1 MAEEE
6 GQARVALYDA
16 GEADLL
22 AGLAVV
28 VADSRDGKAT
38 GVGWPRGVDKDA
50 VGLAAPA
57 DEAQVLAH
65 EAALGVLAA
74 EVGQALADP
83 LGGHPGPGVE
93 EPRVGELPPVP
104 GVAVGEAGEHVER
117 QQRPHRVGLGVAARV
132 GAGHQPARA
141 QERVQQERVAERHGE
156 RRASGAGVAPPRPLD
171 ALRRGPELARRQVVG
186 EQAPGLA
193 PARPAHPVHD
203 PTQARTALPHGP
215 GAVPADLTAVARSLP
230 PATSWLTY
238 MPTSCG
244 ISESPL
250 PHDTRCGRR
259 TQATD
264 KVFQQLGAGS
274 RGRGRLG
281 SASGGLRKCREV
293 RVSELAREHCG
304 SQIGIAVVDH
314 VI

>member
-1 MAEEE
+1 MVRAAA
-6 GQARVALYDA
+6 GAPVALP
-16 GEADLL
+16 
-22 AGLAVV
+22 
-28 VADSRDGKAT
+28 AT
-38 GVGWPRGVDKDA
+38 WRKRGRPVSLRATQVRRTSSPAWPLWLETA
-50 VGLAAPA
+50 AAPA
-57 DEAQVLAH
+57 RCRARR
-65 EAALGVLAA
+65 G
-74 EVGQALADP
+74 
-83 LGGHPGPGVE
+83 
-93 EPRVGELPPVP
+93 RT
-104 GVAVGEAGEHVER
+104 R
-117 QQRPHRVGLGVAARV
+117 RRRPSARP
-132 GAGHQPARA
+132 GAGGSLAGTR
-141 QERVQQERVAERHGE
+141 
-156 RRASGAGVAPPRPLD
+156 RRAT
-171 ALRRGPELARRQVVG
+171 RRGPELARRQVVG

-238 MPTSCG
+238 MPASCG

>member
-1 MAEEE
+1 MSCARRPGLGDRAGGGGDAGHVAGDVAEEE
-6 GQARVALYDA
+6 GHARVALRDA

-28 VADSRDGKAT
+28 VGDGRDGKAA
-38 GVGWPRGVDKDA
+38 GVGRPRGVDEDA
-50 VGLAAPA
+50 VGAPACGRLPPPA
-57 DEAQVLAH
+57 DEGQALAH

-74 EVGQALADP
+74 EVGQALAGP
-83 LGGHPGPGVE
+83 LGGHPGPGAG

-186 EQAPGLA
+186 EQAPGPA
-193 PARPAHPVHD
+193 PVHAARPVHD
-203 PTQARTALPHGP
+203 PPQVHAVLLRDP
-215 GAVPADLTAVARSLP
+215 GAVPHGPDDRRVLVAVHDVVADVHARLP
-230 PATSWLTY
+230 W
-238 MPTSCG
+238 
-244 ISESPL
+244 
-250 PHDTRCGRR
+250 D
-259 TQATD
+259 
-264 KVFQQLGAGS
+264 
-274 RGRGRLG
+274 GRGPH
-281 SASGGLRKCREV
+281 AT
-293 RVSELAREHCG
+293 
-304 SQIGIAVVDH
+304 
-314 VI
+314 